1 MPRLNA
7 DSRQRDLG
15 NLEAGMDARQVARA
29 FGVHVSTIYW
39 ITDRFL
45 QNNNVVDRPRSGR
58 PRVTSQRQ
66 NRNIVRTHMRDR
78 FLPATTTARQTV
90 GTHNR
95 PVSDTTVRRR
105 LIAVHLNC
113 RRPYIGQRITQRH
126 RIARHN
132 WAVLHRQ
139 WRNRQW
145 QNIVFSD
152 ESRYCVDRADGR
164 MRVWRRR
171 GERFTNACVMERDS
185 WGGPPVMLWGA
196 ISWGRR
202 VQPVILE
209 NNGRGRGRG
218 VTAQRYIDEVLT
230 PVVVPVFAGQRQ
242 MVYQH
247 DNARPHTALA
257 TQAFLAQ
264 HNITTMDW
272 PALSPDLNPIEHL
285 WDEIQR
291 MINQRPAPVVTQ
303 QQLRQAAVDTYN
315 NVPRAFIR
323 NLFLSMDRC
332 AAVMASN
339 GGHTRY

>member
-1 MPRLNA
+1 
-7 DSRQRDLG
+7 
-15 NLEAGMDARQVARA
+15 MDARQVARA
-29 FGVHVSTIYW
+29 FGVHVSTIYRL
-39 ITDRFL
+39 TDRFL
-45 QNNNVVDRPRSGR
+45 QNNDVVDRPRSGR

-66 NRNIVRTHMRDR
+66 DRNIVLTHMRDR

-113 RRPYIGQRITQRH
+113 RRPYIGQRLTQLH

-171 GERFTNACVMERDS
+171 GERFTDACVMERDS
-185 WGGPPVMLWGA
+185 WGGPSVMLWGA

-202 VQPVILE
+202 VQPVIFE
-209 NNGRGRGRG
+209 NNGRGHGRG

-230 PVVVPVFAGQRQ
+230 PVVVPVFARQRQ
-242 MVYQH
+242 
-247 DNARPHTALA
+247 A
-257 TQAFLAQ
+257 THGTGHPGNPGTAQ
-264 HNITTMDW
+264 HHHNGLASFKSGSEPHRALVGRDSAHDQPTPCSRGDTSAAPPPATTCPGPSSGTSSSPWVGGVRRSW
-272 PALSPDLNPIEHL
+272 PAMADT
-285 WDEIQR
+285 
-291 MINQRPAPVVTQ
+291 PA
-303 QQLRQAAVDTYN
+303 
-315 NVPRAFIR
+315 I
-323 NLFLSMDRC
+323 S
-332 AAVMASN
+332 
-339 GGHTRY
+339 GHV

>member
-1 MPRLNA
+1 MPGRLHVLSVSM
-7 DSRQRDLG
+7 SRQST
-15 NLEAGMDARQVARA
+15 
-29 FGVHVSTIYW
+29 VS
-39 ITDRFL
+39 DRFL

-66 NRNIVRTHMRDR
+66 DRNIVRTHMRDR

-95 PVSDTTVRRR
+95 PVSDTTVRCR

-113 RRPYIGQRITQRH
+113 RRPYIGQRLAQRH

-132 WAVLHRQ
+132 WAVLL
-139 WRNRQW
+139 W

-152 ESRYCVDRADGR
+152 ESRYCVVRADGR

-171 GERFTNACVMERDS
+171 GERFTDACVMERDS
-185 WGGPPVMLWGA
+185 WGGPSVMLWGA

-202 VQPVILE
+202 VQPVIFE

-247 DNARPHTALA
+247 DNARPQTALA
-257 TQAFLAQ
+257 NQAFLAQ
-264 HNITTMDW
+264 HITMDW
-272 PALSPDLNPIEHL
+272 PALSPDLNPIVHL

-303 QQLRQAAVDTYN
+303 QQLRQAVVDTYN

-323 NLFLSMDRC
+323 NLFLSMGRRC
-332 AAVMASN
+332 AAVMASK